1 MKIGLYGGSFNPI
14 HHGHLIFAR
23 LAKEQL
29 GLDRVVFIPAAISP
43 FKQDITPAPAG
54 LRCAMVCAA
63 IAGEL
68 GFECSDIEIHRPGP
82 SYSIDTV
89 RQFRDDE
96 PDAELYYLIGDD
108 ILPTLDAW
116 HEIGAL
122 RKLVTFVV
130 MARDAITVPP
140 EIPVVQRRFDIS
152 STDIRNR
159 VACGRS
165 IRYLL
170 PMDVSH
176 LIEQNGLYLNE

>member
-1 MKIGLYGGSFNPI
+1 MKVGLYGGSFNPI
-14 HHGHLIFAR
+14 HHGHLILAR

-29 GLDRVVFIPAAISP
+29 GLDRIVFIPAAISP
-43 FKQDITPAPAG
+43 FKQDSSPAPAE
-54 LRCAMVCAA
+54 LRCAMVRVA
-63 IAGEL
+63 IADEP

-89 RQFRDDE
+89 LQFRDDE
-96 PDAELYYLIGDD
+96 PDAEVYYLIGDD

-116 HEIGAL
+116 HEISEL
-122 RKLVTFVV
+122 QKLVTFVV
-130 MARDAITVPP
+130 MARDAIAAPAGM
-140 EIPVVQRRFDIS
+140 PVVQRRFDIS

-170 PMDVSH
+170 PMSVSH

>member
-1 MKIGLYGGSFNPI
+1 
-14 HHGHLIFAR
+14 
-23 LAKEQL
+23 
-29 GLDRVVFIPAAISP
+29 
-43 FKQDITPAPAG
+43 
-54 LRCAMVCAA
+54 
-63 IAGEL
+63 
-68 GFECSDIEIHRPGP
+68 
-82 SYSIDTV
+82 V